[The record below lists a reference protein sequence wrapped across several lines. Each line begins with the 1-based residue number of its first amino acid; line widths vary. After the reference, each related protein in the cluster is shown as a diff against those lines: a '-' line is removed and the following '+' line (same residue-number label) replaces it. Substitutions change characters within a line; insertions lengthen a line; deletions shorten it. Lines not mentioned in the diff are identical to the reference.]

1 MARLCQP
8 VAASV
13 KAVGRFYHC
22 PSLFHCHRW
31 RGGASSNKLHDVTS
45 DYCCLDVHIHTYYLF
60 ICTFMFLIMKLFY
73 YWCLQLC
80 CADDV
85 CNRSFKSSFRNLK
98 FHTAVSLTTVWLRV
112 SMQVLKIDMKRYR
125 QALAVNDSSR
135 DTDRPG
141 APWGIL
147 RPAGTSL
154 GLLRPAETGWT
165 YTCNHLAML
174 SHYIAK

>member
-22 PSLFHCHRW
+22 SSLFHCHRW
-31 RGGASSNKLHDVTS
+31 RGGASSNKL
-45 DYCCLDVHIHTYYLF
+45 TYYLF